1 MLLVICSISFV
12 PPSKYEKRVM
22 YDRYFKL
29 NRIRINKASCDKR
42 KDRLRKGPSLVR
54 RQKGVNVLFV

>member
-1 MLLVICSISFV
+1 
-12 PPSKYEKRVM
+12 M

-54 RQKGVNVLFV
+54 RQKGVNVLFVRSHNRLTR